1 MDSTDHVGNLPANSS
16 SSHSAAAQ
24 ASPAQSSPAQ
34 SSPDQSSSQPA
45 PAAPRAIG
53 CANCRD
59 AKPAFPFSMAFQP
72 VVDLELGRIDAY
84 EALVRGPNGEGA
96 GWVLDQLT
104 PENRYAFDQACRVK
118 AIEMATTLGIAAAD
132 QPTSDRAPSDQDC
145 RLNIN
150 FLPNAVY
157 EPAACIRLTLDAAAR
172 TGFPLDRIT
181 FEIVEQEELS
191 REAHLKRIITEY
203 KRHGFQV
210 ALDDFSTG
218 YSGLSRLA
226 ELRPDI
232 VKLDR
237 VLIQNCH
244 QDKVRMAIIAAMAA
258 LCREIGIKLVLEG
271 VETAEEV
278 AALRQAGGRYMQGF
292 YFAKPAF
299 QAAPSRAEIHWPQ
312 AGAGSAAA

>member
-1 MDSTDHVGNLPANSS
+1 MDTPRT
-16 SSHSAAAQ
+16 
-24 ASPAQSSPAQ
+24 ASIAI
-34 SSPDQSSSQPA
+34 PDTET
-45 PAAPRAIG
+45 APRPTG

-59 AKPAFPFSMAFQP
+59 AQPAFPFSMAFQP
-72 VVDLELGRIDAY
+72 VVDLELRRIDAY
-84 EALVRGPNGEGA
+84 EALARGPNGEGA
-96 GWVLDQLT
+96 GTVLGQVT

-118 AIEMATTLGIAAAD
+118 AIELATTLGFPGISGGG
-132 QPTSDRAPSDQDC
+132 P

-157 EPAACIRLTLDAAAR
+157 EPAACIRLTLEAARR

-191 REAHLKRIITEY
+191 KEQHLQRIITEY

-210 ALDDFSTG
+210 ALDDFATG

-226 ELRPDI
+226 ALRPDI

-237 VLIQNCH
+237 VMIQ
-244 QDKVRMAIIAAMAA
+244 DIDRDPMRRAIVAAVVT
-258 LCREIGIKLVLEG
+258 LCREIGVKPVIEG
-271 VETAEEV
+271 VETAAEIET
-278 AALRQAGGRYMQGF
+278 LRGIGVRYMQGF

-299 QAAPSRAEIHWPQ
+299 ESLPSPDTIRWGVDGRSPSQGLPSPKMGEGLGTGGDAHESAPSKTLLAT
-312 AGAGSAAA
+312 ATY